1 MAAHFPNEE
10 TTAMMT
16 ALILICSLVKTPLA
30 MNCGIENAVDVLK
43 VPGEYHSL
51 VACFSRAQ
59 SFLAESR
66 YELAGS
72 HYSKF
77 VCGRSRP
84 PANVGLSADDAARA
98 RKVQTTDVALM
109 F

>member
-1 MAAHFPNEE
+1 
-10 TTAMMT
+10 MMT

-30 MNCGIENAVDVLK
+30 MNCGTENAVDVLK

-51 VACFSRAQ
+51 VTCFSRAQ

-66 YELAGS
+66 YELAGD
-72 HYSKF
+72 HYPKF
-77 VCGRSRP
+77 VCGRPRL
-84 PANVGLSADDAARA
+84 PANVGLSADDMARA
-98 RKVQTTDVALM
+98 EDVQTTDVASM